1 MSVCVLHI
9 EVKLTLQTKLY
20 GKIFHVENYC
30 YYCQIASVV
39 WRTGLT
45 ETLSRAFADTT
56 CSKSKSALLS
66 ESMCADNTQQLE
78 TTA

>member
-20 GKIFHVENYC
+20 RKIFHVENYC

-45 ETLSRAFADTT
+45 ETSSRAFADTT